1 LAKSTKKAYIR
12 LLAKSN
18 PAEYRSVSRPNEGGP
33 VLWSDEADRVY
44 LLREGRRLDEGAVT
58 SVLQRA
64 QLDALYGSR
73 GNTNRGTIQSP
84 QELN

>member
-1 LAKSTKKAYIR
+1 M
-12 LLAKSN
+12 
-18 PAEYRSVSRPNEGGP
+18 
-33 VLWSDEADRVY
+33 LWGDEADRAY